1 MPIYS
6 WKCHDCDIS
15 WDRECDIGKAPDR
28 TRCPE
33 CNKLCDRDWES
44 QNVAVSF
51 KDDGMGNQN
60 NQGVNDFHTIR
71 KRYRKFAEKGWDKD
85 SADRWLNNSIKKSK
99 DVMNDESYRYR
110 SLNLNYEKMAKDGL
124 CRRLSEKESREKVER
139 AKKLTE
145 QAYDNANKR
154 GYKDAGSDKLDIA
167 KPQKQQ

>member
-6 WKCHDCDIS
+6 WKCNDCEIS
-15 WDRECDIGKAPDR
+15 WDREYDIGKAPDR

-33 CNKLCDRDWES
+33 CKKLCDRDWEG
-44 QNVAVSF
+44 QNVAISF
-51 KDDGMGNQN
+51 NDDGRGNQN

-71 KRYRKFAEKGWDKD
+71 KRYRKFAEKGFDKD
-85 SADRWLNNSIKKSK
+85 SADRWLNKNIEATKA
-99 DVMNDESYRYR
+99 VMNDESYRYKPIHMDYKR
-110 SLNLNYEKMAKDGL
+110 MEKDGL
-124 CRRLSEKESREKVER
+124 VKKLSEEESRKKVER
-139 AKKLTE
+139 ARKLTE

>member
-1 MPIYS
+1 MAKFEWI
-6 WKCHDCDIS
+6 CNDCDIY
-15 WDRECDIGKAPDR
+15 WEREYDVGKAPNR

-33 CNKLCDRDWES
+33 CGKLCNRYWQN
-44 QNVAVSF
+44 QNVAISF
-51 KDDGMGNQN
+51 KDDGTGNQS
-60 NQGVNDFHTIR
+60 NQGVNDFHTVR
-71 KRYRKFAEKGWDKD
+71 RRYQKFAKDGWDKD
-85 SADRWLNNSIKKSK
+85 SANRWLHNSIKKHK
-99 DVMNDESYRYR
+99 EYANDESYRYR

-124 CRRLSEKESREKVER
+124 VKKLSEKESREKVER

>member
-1 MPIYS
+1 MPTYS
-6 WKCHDCDIS
+6 WKCDDCEIS

-44 QNVAVSF
+44 QNVSVSF
-51 KDDGMGNQN
+51 KDDGVGNKN
-60 NQGVNDFHTIR
+60 NPGANDFHTIK

-85 SADRWLNNSIKKSK
+85 SADRWLNKSIKQSK
-99 DVMNDESYRYR
+99 EVMNDESYRYR

-124 CRRLSEKESREKVER
+124 VKKLSDKESRQKVER

-145 QAYDNANKR
+145 QAYDNANKM
-154 GYKDAGSDKLDIA
+154 GYKDSGSNKLDIT